1 MITVLN
7 TGTREEAGFLCKGGE
22 RNVTGSLVRRIAL
35 VTKEVSPL
43 LSCVHNEHGQH
54 GNYVHSKKHIHML
67 RIAQIRQTA
76 L

>member
-1 MITVLN
+1 MVLN
-7 TGTREEAGFLCKGGE
+7 TGTREESGFLCLGGE
-22 RNVTGSLVRRIAL
+22 RNVTGSSRRITL

-43 LSCVHNEHGQH
+43 PSCVHNEHGQH
-54 GNYVHSKKHIHML
+54 GNYVHSKKHIHIL